1 MRSRRIDAF
10 SGTRADLLALL
21 RDLHDGSAT
30 LAGATRLRALDAV
43 CDVLADTRAS
53 DSDTILAGRV
63 ASALSGAIVRAG
75 GAS

>member
-21 RDLHDGSAT
+21 RDLHDGTAT
-30 LAGATRLRALDAV
+30 LAGTTRLRALDAV

-53 DSDTILAGRV
+53 DADVVLAGRV
-63 ASALSGAIVRAG
+63 ASSLAGAIVRG
-75 GAS
+75 GA